1 MQETMLEHERGTIPL
16 EGFDRS
22 LHAVLGRLTQA
33 VSPTSILLAYAD
45 WWSHL
50 ALSPAKQAHLV
61 QKALRKANRFALYLP
76 RAIYS
81 DAPCC
86 IEPLAQDRRFRNPA
100 WQAWPFNAFQQSFLL
115 VQQWWYNATT
125 EVSGVSRHHEDVF
138 TFLARQLLDVVS
150 PSNFVLTNPEV
161 LRKSIEY
168 GGLNLLFGWLNWI
181 DDWWRSQ
188 AGRPPAGAEVYEVG
202 RTVAVTPGKVIFR
215 NRLIELIQY
224 SPSTEKVHPDPVLI
238 VPAWIM
244 KYYVLDLSPANSLVK
259 YLVDQGHT
267 VFCISWKN
275 PGPEDRNRG
284 MEDYL
289 RMGLTDS
296 IEVVSAVVPG
306 QKVHGI
312 GYCVGGTLLC
322 VGAAAMA
329 RDNDDR
335 LASISLLAAQTDFS
349 DPGEL
354 ALFIDE
360 SEVSFLEDIMFDQG
374 FLTAGQMAGAFQ
386 MLRSNDLIWS
396 RIVREYLMGE
406 RRPMSD
412 LMAWNADATRLP
424 YRMHSEYLRR
434 LYVDNDLAEGR
445 YRVHGRPIAL
455 TDIRL
460 PIFCVGTV
468 SDHIAP
474 WRSVYRL
481 HLLCDSEIT
490 FVLTTGGH
498 NAGIVSEPGH
508 AGRSYQRMTRPYDGK
523 YIDPD
528 AYLAQA
534 VREDGSW
541 WPVLHE
547 WLRARSGEPGAPPR
561 VGAPEK
567 GYTPLADAPGTYV
580 LQK

>member
-1 MQETMLEHERGTIPL
+1 M
-16 EGFDRS
+16 
-22 LHAVLGRLTQA
+22 
-33 VSPTSILLAYAD
+33 
-45 WWSHL
+45 
-50 ALSPAKQAHLV
+50 
-61 QKALRKANRFALYLP
+61 
-76 RAIYS
+76 
-81 DAPCC
+81 
-86 IEPLAQDRRFRNPA
+86 
-100 WQAWPFNAFQQSFLL
+100 
-115 VQQWWYNATT
+115 
-125 EVSGVSRHHEDVF
+125 
-138 TFLARQLLDVVS
+138 
-150 PSNFVLTNPEV
+150 
-161 LRKSIEY
+161 
-168 GGLNLLFGWLNWI
+168 
-181 DDWWRSQ
+181 
-188 AGRPPAGAEVYEVG
+188 
-202 RTVAVTPGKVIFR
+202 
-215 NRLIELIQY
+215 
-224 SPSTEKVHPDPVLI
+224 
-238 VPAWIM
+238 
-244 KYYVLDLSPANSLVK
+244 
-259 YLVDQGHT
+259 
-267 VFCISWKN
+267 
-275 PGPEDRNRG
+275 
-284 MEDYL
+284 
-289 RMGLTDS
+289 DS

-306 QKVHGI
+306 QKIHGI

-406 RRPMSD
+406 RRHMSD

-508 AGRSYQRMTRPYDGK
+508 AGRSYQRMTRSYDGK

-534 VREDGSW
+534 VREEGSW